1 MKLLFL
7 LLFPV
12 LLMAQSQ
19 EIERAITPQISFST
33 VDSVGYDSVGTF
45 LYTPTPW
52 VGIDSGHVIFGPYIA
67 EGTYVTA
74 VNAGGDTATI
84 NQAVLGDVAT
94 EAVLNFG
101 LYSATAY
108 GSGDWLGLPFLIWNN
123 TSGGTVTL
131 ESIFIADSSDQLG
144 NTDIAL
150 FSSYSSDN
158 GLDNAAS
165 SVPDEEYKTIITY
178 VSLTTAVDLGDVRVL
193 AANNQGISIPRGG
206 KLYGRLV
213 AKSTPTFTSTS
224 ALYVRLRFR

>member
-1 MKLLFL
+1 MKAILL

-12 LLMAQSQ
+12 LLFSQSQ
-19 EIERAITPQISFST
+19 EIERTITPQISFST
-33 VDSVGYDSVGTF
+33 VDSVAHDSAGTE
-45 LYTPTPW
+45 LVTPTEW
-52 VGIDSGHVIFGPYIA
+52 VGVDSGQVIFGPLIP

-74 VNAGGDTATI
+74 VNATGDTVTISQAT
-84 NQAVLGDVAT
+84 LDVAT
-94 EAVLNFG
+94 EATLNFG

-131 ESIFIADSSDQLG
+131 ESILIADSSDVLG
-144 NTDIAL
+144 NTDLAL
-150 FSSYSSDN
+150 FSSYSSSN
-158 GLDNAAS
+158 GLDNAAANILET
-165 SVPDEEYKTIITY
+165 DYKNIITY
-178 VSLTTAVDLGDVRVL
+178 VALTTAVDLGNIRIL